1 MLPSSAESFR
11 SSKRNLRVKLSP
23 SSIEEGGLHALQ
35 SNPGALVGDGLP
47 TASDSRGGPKPAT
60 SRTMTAT
67 TRAATPFEKAALRN
81 LVRDATCCGLLEAL
95 TACIRAWEVS
105 RLALGAFQFVACG
118 NWGCESALHLLRDW
132 STNWWIST
140 HSPRLSPGQIHVQAS
155 ADFHLDLKIRKD
167 LEFLTGQRY
176 SIIEVICSTRFL
188 SR

>member
-1 MLPSSAESFR
+1 MLPSSAESVK
-11 SSKRNLRVKLSP
+11 SSRRNRRLKLSP
-23 SSIEEGGLHALQ
+23 SSMDEGGLHALQ

-118 NWGCESALHLLRDW
+118 NWAVNQPFTCYGIGLPTGGFPPIARVSARDK
-132 STNWWIST
+132 SMSRQVPIFT
-140 HSPRLSPGQIHVQAS
+140 
-155 ADFHLDLKIRKD
+155 
-167 LEFLTGQRY
+167 
-176 SIIEVICSTRFL
+176 SI
-188 SR
+188 